1 MWTSPDRQ
9 ESCRRIQAVRVA
21 VKFSCFAPKEFS
33 LLLSLLTLV
42 GSSRK
47 QFKWAKLQLQFA
59 TKVPQ
64 QPYVTTEPTVPTTL
78 QEPDTKPVID
88 RQTVQLLERLSLVDL
103 ETNDAL
109 ETLGDSI
116 GFASRILAIDTEGVE
131 PLYTVLEREKLSL
144 REDVLND
151 GNQQADV
158 LRNAA
163 VTEEEYFVA
172 PPGNIPLESHENSLP
187 VAH

>member
-1 MWTSPDRQ
+1 MIRG
-9 ESCRRIQAVRVA
+9 
-21 VKFSCFAPKEFS
+21 
-33 LLLSLLTLV
+33 LTIFTLCKRSALV

>member
-1 MWTSPDRQ
+1 MIRG
-9 ESCRRIQAVRVA
+9 
-21 VKFSCFAPKEFS
+21 
-33 LLLSLLTLV
+33 LTIFTLFKRSALV

-47 QFKWAKLQLQFA
+47 QSNWAKSRLQFE

-64 QPYVTTEPTVPTTL
+64 RPCPSTVPIVPTAL
-78 QEPDTKPVID
+78 QEPDTKPNID
-88 RQTVQLLERLSLVDL
+88 RQVVLLLERLSLVDL

-109 ETLGDSI
+109 ETLVDSI

-131 PLYTVLEREKLSL
+131 PMYTVLEQEKLSL

-151 GNQQADV
+151 GDLQADV
-158 LRNAA
+158 LRNAT

-172 PPGNIPLESHENSLP
+172 PPGNIPLESPENSHP
-187 VAH
+187 IAN

>member
-1 MWTSPDRQ
+1 MIRGLTIFTL
-9 ESCRRIQAVRVA
+9 CKRRL
-21 VKFSCFAPKEFS
+21 P
-33 LLLSLLTLV
+33 LV

-47 QFKWAKLQLQFA
+47 QFNWAKSQLQFA

-64 QPYVTTEPTVPTTL
+64 KPCDSTEPIVPTTL
-78 QEPDTKPVID
+78 QESDSKPAID

-109 ETLGDSI
+109 ETLADSI

-131 PLYTVLEREKLSL
+131 PLYTVLEQEKLSL

-151 GNQQADV
+151 GDQQAEV
-158 LRNAA
+158 LQNAA

-172 PPGNIPLESHENSLP
+172 PPGNIPLETPENSLP
-187 VAH
+187 TTN